1 METKE
6 KKPINYYMRILHRYI
21 GFFILGFVLIF
32 AFSGIV
38 LVYRDSDFMKYE
50 KTVKVNLPAGTIAS
64 EIGTSLRLRD
74 FKVIETKG
82 DVIYFQGGKF
92 DTKTGEAE
100 YTVKELIFPF
110 AKLTSLHKSPSNNPV
125 HWVTLVFGISLLFIA
140 ISSLWMFR
148 PDSKLFRKGMITVL
162 TGVITAVIILIFI

>member
-125 HWVTLVFGISLLFIA
+125 HWVTLVFGISLLFMA

>member
-6 KKPINYYMRILHRYI
+6 KKPINYYMRVLHRYI

-50 KTVKVNLPAGTIAS
+50 KIVKVNLPAGTIAS

-82 DVIYFQGGKF
+82 DLVYFQGGKF
-92 DTKTGEAE
+92 NTKTGEAE

-110 AKLTSLHKSPSNNPV
+110 GKLTSLHKSPSNNPV
-125 HWVTLVFGISLLFIA
+125 HWFTLVFGISLLFMA

-162 TGVITAVIILIFI
+162 TGVIAAVIILIFI